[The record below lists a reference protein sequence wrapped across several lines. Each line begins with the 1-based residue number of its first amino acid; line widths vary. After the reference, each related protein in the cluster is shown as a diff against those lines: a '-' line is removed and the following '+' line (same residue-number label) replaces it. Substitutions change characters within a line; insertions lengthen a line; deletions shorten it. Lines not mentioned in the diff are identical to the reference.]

1 VPTIIDFFYGPLAD
15 DPHRVG
21 KPLRDGFA
29 GTYGA
34 HRGSYRVL
42 YGSTRPLTPTVTRVA
57 GRADAY
63 RLHRTSAPIR
73 MIDVRRLLSGAVRA
87 GAADWR

>member
-42 YGSTRPLTPTVTRVA
+42 YEINEAAHADRDRVA
-57 GRADAY
+57 GRVDAY

>member
-1 VPTIIDFFYGPLAD
+1 MPAIIDFFYGPLAD

-42 YGSTRPLTPTVTRVA
+42 YEINEAAHADRDPGRRPRRRVPPA
-57 GRADAY
+57 QNERTYPDA
-63 RLHRTSAPIR
+63 
-73 MIDVRRLLSGAVRA
+73 
-87 GAADWR
+87 